1 MSRKHVVSLAALI
14 AGAAAMLAACGTPE
28 ATPTAS
34 PAASNVADSTPLN
47 LLQGTAKSNN
57 ATPGTG
63 DWAQQGAPA
72 DVTHAWVSL
81 RAGKAGDLDPVVLNA
96 ANRVVYVFDKDEKNK
111 SNCVDK
117 CKDTWPPVE
126 LGKTPKVMWAG
137 INRND
142 LGVIRRPDDH
152 NLQLTLKGRPLYL
165 FSGDKKAFDTNGE
178 AVGNTWWA
186 VTPDGQRNFGKN
198 TPPGST
204 APTTTAPTGAPT
216 TTLTGKSAILFD
228 DANFSDNGASQ
239 GVAGPGCQNVFRPN
253 VASSV
258 TIDGPVKLWDGP
270 NCTGRSVVITGD
282 VKDLSTIGLDNA
294 VRSIRFGDGGGVN
307 NNGGST
313 TTTNPG
319 TVTLTATSA
328 ILDSGKNLSEPQ
340 GSQAVSG
347 HKCQNVTTPSNVSS
361 IQADGTYKLWTGK
374 DCTGKS
380 MIVTGNQ
387 NDLSAI
393 GFDKMVASI
402 RFAD

>member
-1 MSRKHVVSLAALI
+1 MSRKTVVSLAALI

-28 ATPTAS
+28 APIAS
-34 PAASNVADSTPLN
+34 PATSNVADSTPLN

-63 DWAQQGAPA
+63 DWAPQSAPA
-72 DVTHAWVSL
+72 DVSRAWVSL

-96 ANRVVYVFDKDEKNK
+96 ANRVVYVFDKDEKFT

-117 CKDTWPPVE
+117 CKETWPPVE

-137 INRND
+137 INPND

-198 TPPGST
+198 PPPGST

-239 GVAGPGCQNVFRPN
+239 GVAGPGCQNVFRPD

-270 NCTGRSVVITGD
+270 NCTGKSVVITGD
-282 VKDLSTIGLDNA
+282 VKDLKTIGLDNA
-294 VRSIRFGDGGGVN
+294 VRSIRFGDGGGQ
-307 NNGGST
+307 T
-313 TTTNPG
+313 PPTTTNPG
-319 TVTLTATSA
+319 NATLTATSA

-347 HKCQNVTTPSNVSS
+347 HKCQNVTTPSLVSS

-374 DCTGKS
+374 DCSGRS

-387 NDLSAI
+387 NDLSLI